1 MPYIQTEIKEV
12 KIVEEKVILN
22 NVEVERIIEVPTYIE
37 KIVSETHEIIKTQEV
52 EKRVDNPIEVPKIVT
67 VENIVPVIV

>member
-67 VENIVPVIV
+67 VENVVPVIV